1 MDLCGESSS
10 SYYLNSATD
19 INFTKYHDLYLKEVM
34 KKETISKRSPVK
46 RKKKTALELSADNTF
61 YVVGIGSSAGGLDAL
76 ERFFGNLPESSGMAF
91 IVVSHLDPTHISIM
105 PELIQKSTKM
115 KLFQAED
122 GMILE
127 PNHVYVA
134 PANRD
139 LAILHGT
146 IQLIEPVEAHGFRLP
161 IDFFFKS
168 LSADL
173 GEKAICIILSGMAS
187 DGTAGLKSVKSEL
200 GMVMVQEPKS
210 AKFDGMPSSAI
221 KTGLADYILP
231 PEEMPGQL
239 IKYTAQKVKGILLDR
254 AITDDK
260 IPDSFQKI
268 FILLRTYTGH
278 DFSLYKQNT
287 IYRRVERRM
296 NISQLDNIPNYIRLL
311 QEDPSE
317 IKNLFKELLI
327 GVTNFFR
334 DPESFENLKKVLL
347 DLVKNKPDSGQIRI
361 WVPGCSTGEEAYSV
375 AIILRECM
383 DEVKKYFNVQI
394 FATDIDSDAI
404 EKARIGSF
412 SGIEPD
418 VSKERLKRFFRYEG
432 NLFHIRKEIREMLV
446 FAPQSII
453 KDPPFTKLDLI
464 CCRNLLIY
472 LNTELQKKIIPLF
485 HYSLLPN
492 GILFLGSSETIGGFV
507 DLFSIS
513 DKKWKIYRR
522 RDSIYSAQ
530 PYIDFPVSRSKEK
543 THETIMNKDK
553 LKNITGL
560 AEKVI
565 LQSYSPNCV
574 IISENGDIVYIHGRT
589 GKYLELTNG
598 EAKMNIFEMAREG
611 LKQEL
616 PVLVRKV
623 LSSRKS
629 LTVEGIKVKSA
640 GRGRLTNL
648 TIKPVKEPEE
658 MRGSLLMI
666 FEEVIP
672 QKKIPASKKIQY
684 EKKSEKIIKGLEREL
699 KSTKEDL
706 RATIEELETSNEEL
720 KSTNEEMQSTNEEMQ
735 SSNEEL
741 ETSKEELQS
750 LNEELI
756 TVNTE
761 LQNTNEELSVINNNM
776 KNLLDSTDIPT
787 IFLDNNLFIKSFTS
801 NATKVV
807 NLISS
812 DIGRPITHLA
822 TNLKYENFIEDTK
835 EVLRTLVYKEIELQ
849 TDNGIWYQ
857 MRILPYR
864 TISNVI
870 DGVVITFTNINNLKT
885 AYEEINKLNEDIQLA
900 RVYADNII
908 DTVRDSLLILDK
920 DLKVLSA
927 NRSFYKMFNNTS
939 EKTVGKFI
947 YELDNR
953 KWDKPQLRKLLEQI
967 IPKRNFFENYEIE
980 YDFSNEGRKKF
991 LLNARQIFQGEKG
1004 TKLILLAFQLK
1015 NIKQKGAGE

>member
-1 MDLCGESSS
+1 
-10 SYYLNSATD
+10 
-19 INFTKYHDLYLKEVM
+19 M
-34 KKETISKRSPVK
+34 KKKTIPKRSPVK
-46 RKKKTALELSADNTF
+46 KKKNTTLVLPSDNSF
-61 YVVGIGSSAGGLDAL
+61 YVVGIGASAGGLDAL
-76 ERFFGNLPESSGMAF
+76 ERFFGTMTESSGMAF
-91 IVVSHLDPTHISIM
+91 IVVSHLDPNHISIM

-115 KLFQAED
+115 KLFQVED

-146 IQLIEPVEAHGFRLP
+146 IQLIEPIEAHGFRLP

-187 DGTAGLKSVKSEL
+187 DGTAGLKAVKSEL
-200 GMVMVQEPKS
+200 GMVMVQDPKS

-231 PEEMPGQL
+231 PEEMPDQL
-239 IKYTAQKVKGILLDR
+239 IKYTTQKVKGVLLDR
-254 AITDDK
+254 AITDGK

-268 FILLRTYTGH
+268 FILLRTHTNH

-296 NISQLDNIPNYIRLL
+296 NISQLDSVPNYIRLL
-311 QEDPSE
+311 QENPVE

-347 DLVKNKPDSGQIRI
+347 DLVKSKPDNSQIRI
-361 WVPGCSTGEEAYSV
+361 WVPGCSTGEEAYSI

-383 DEVKKYFNVQI
+383 DEAKKYFNVQI

-412 SGIEPD
+412 SGIESD
-418 VSKERLKRFFRYEG
+418 VGKERLNRFFKSEG

-464 CCRNLLIY
+464 SCRNLLIY
-472 LNTELQKKIIPLF
+472 LNTELQKRIIPLF

-507 DLFSIS
+507 DLFSIG
-513 DKKWKIYRR
+513 DKKWKIYKR

-530 PYIDFPVSRSKEK
+530 PYLDFPVSRSKER
-543 THETIMNKDK
+543 TYETIMKKDK
-553 LKNITGL
+553 LKNIAGL
-560 AEKVI
+560 SEKVI

-574 IISENGDIVYIHGRT
+574 IIAENGDIVYIHGRT

-616 PVLVRKV
+616 PILIRKV
-623 LSSRKS
+623 LSSKKS
-629 LTVEGIKVKSA
+629 LTVEGIKVKSN
-640 GRGRLTNL
+640 GKGLLTNL
-648 TIKPVKEPEE
+648 TIKPVKEPVE
-658 MRGSLLMI
+658 MQGSLLMI

-672 QKKIPASKKIQY
+672 QKKVPVSKKIRY
-684 EKKSEKIIKGLEREL
+684 EKKSEKIINELEREL
-699 KSTKEDL
+699 KSTKENL
-706 RATIEELETSNEEL
+706 RSTIEELETSNEEL

-761 LQNTNEELSVINNNM
+761 LQNANDELSVINNNM

-787 IFLDNNLFIKSFTS
+787 IFLDNNLFIKSFTF
-801 NATKVV
+801 NATKVM
-807 NLISS
+807 NLIPS

-822 TNLKYENFIEDTK
+822 TNLKYEKLIEDTK
-835 EVLRTLVYKEIELQ
+835 EVLRTLVYKELELQ

-870 DGVVITFTNINNLKT
+870 DGVVITFSNINNLKI
-885 AYEEINKLNEDIQLA
+885 AYEEINKLNQDIQFA
-900 RVYADNII
+900 REYANNII
-908 DTVRDSLLILDK
+908 NTVRDSLLILDK
-920 DLKVLSA
+920 DMKVLSA
-927 NRSFYKMFNNTS
+927 NRSFYKMFNTIN
-939 EKTVGKFI
+939 EKTVNKFI
-947 YELDNR
+947 YELDN
-953 KWDKPQLRKLLEQI
+953 KNWDIPQLRDLLEQI
-967 IPKRNFFENYEIE
+967 IPKNNFFEDYEVE
-980 YDFSNEGRKKF
+980 YNFANEGRKKL
-991 LLNARQIFQGEKG
+991 LLNARQIFQGKKE
-1004 TKLILLAFQLK
+1004 TKLILLAIQYQS
-1015 NIKQKGAGE
+1015 IK